1 MLIKIRI
8 LCEKITKASMAQH
21 NELGIEGE
29 KLAVSHL
36 KNKGYT
42 ILETNYRFQKAEV
55 DIIAQKK
62 DILAVVE
69 VKTRTSADF
78 GNPEEFVSKKKIQ
91 LLVKAIDQYV
101 NENDLD
107 IEVRFDVIAVL
118 LQKNDVTINHIKD
131 AFYHF

>member
-8 LCEKITKASMAQH
+8 LCEKSKCTFMAEH

-36 KNKGYT
+36 RKHQYE

-55 DIIAQKK
+55 DIIAQKG
-62 DILAVVE
+62 DTLAVVE

-91 LLVKAIDQYV
+91 LLVKAVDHYV

-107 IEVRFDVIAVL
+107 VEVRFDVIAIL
-118 LQKNDVTINHIKD
+118 FQKNDVTINHIKD

>member
-1 MLIKIRI
+1 
-8 LCEKITKASMAQH
+8 MAAH

-29 KLAVSHL
+29 KLAVAHL
-36 KNKGYT
+36 QKTGYE

-55 DIIAQKK
+55 DIIAKK
-62 DILAVVE
+62 GNTLAVIE

-78 GNPEEFVSKKKIQ
+78 GNPEEFVSAKKIK
-91 LLVKAIDQYV
+91 LLVKAVDNYV

-107 IEVRFDVIAVL
+107 VEVRFDIIAVL
-118 LQKNDVTINHIKD
+118 LSKKDITINHLED

>member
-1 MLIKIRI
+1 
-8 LCEKITKASMAQH
+8 MATH

-36 KNKGYT
+36 TKNGYT

-55 DIIAQKK
+55 DIIAQKAQT
-62 DILAVVE
+62 LVVVE

-91 LLVKAIDQYV
+91 LLVKAVDYYIT
-101 NENDLD
+101 ENDLD
-107 IEVRFDVIAVL
+107 VEVRFDVIAIL
-118 LQKNDVTINHIKD
+118 AQKADMSLNHIKD

>member
-1 MLIKIRI
+1 
-8 LCEKITKASMAQH
+8 MATH

-36 KNKGYT
+36 TKKGYT

-55 DIIAQKK
+55 DIIAQKAQT
-62 DILAVVE
+62 LVVVE

-91 LLVKAIDQYV
+91 LLVKAVDYYIT
-101 NENDLD
+101 ENDLD
-107 IEVRFDVIAVL
+107 VEVRFDVIAIL
-118 LQKNDVTINHIKD
+118 TQKANMSLNHIKD

>member
-1 MLIKIRI
+1 
-8 LCEKITKASMAQH
+8 MATH

-36 KNKGYT
+36 TKNGYT
-42 ILETNYRFQKAEV
+42 VLETNYRFQKAEV
-55 DIIAQKK
+55 DIIAQKAN
-62 DILAVVE
+62 ILAVVE

-91 LLVKAIDQYV
+91 LLVKAVDFYIT
-101 NENDLD
+101 ENDLD
-107 IEVRFDVIAVL
+107 VEVRFDVIAIL
-118 LQKNDVTINHIKD
+118 AQNGNMSLNHIKD

>member
-1 MLIKIRI
+1 
-8 LCEKITKASMAQH
+8 MAQH
-21 NELGIEGE
+21 NELGAEGE

-36 KNKGYT
+36 KKQDYT

-55 DIIAQKK
+55 DIIAQKE

-91 LLVKAIDQYV
+91 LLVKAVDYYIND
-101 NENDLD
+101 NDLD
-107 IEVRFDVIAVL
+107 VEVRFDVIAIL
-118 LQKNDVTINHIKD
+118 HQKNNITINHIED